1 MHFFSGKY
9 SISEVQVLTGLAVQ
23 LGLVHPLDQIRDAL
37 DAPVHLEVASDEEL
51 PGLVD
56 HLCVRVLLVVFGCDF
71 GFWLQGSGLMQEVW
85 DRVRFKLK
93 LQLKGR

>member
-1 MHFFSGKY
+1 MHFISGQY
-9 SISEVQVLTGLAVQ
+9 SISEDQVLTGLAVQ

-56 HLCVRVLLVVFGCDF
+56 HLDIYIYIAFLFCSEESDVMTVRNEIQV
-71 GFWLQGSGLMQEVW
+71 SEVGMS
-85 DRVRFKLK
+85 R
-93 LQLKGR
+93 

>member
-1 MHFFSGKY
+1 MQFFSGKY

-23 LGLVHPLDQIRDAL
+23 LGLVHPFDQIRDAL

-56 HLCVRVLLVVFGCDF
+56 HLCVRVLLVVFGC
-71 GFWLQGSGLMQEVW
+71 GLGGLV
-85 DRVRFKLK
+85 
-93 LQLKGR
+93 